1 MSSWFDALWG
11 RIFQGGVEVAQ
22 GGGLN
27 FVGALRAAQNPA
39 TGYTDVDVGDG
50 SIGPDQILIAT
61 NGVATPFIFEIPL
74 VAGTPGTADD
84 VSFFTANAPFAFQV
98 IDVWGDPATAISTKT
113 ATLRTAT
120 GGVGSA
126 LSSALDFGTAN
137 VRTRNTLGSSGSVAK
152 GGSLV
157 VRRSDRGIAGTV
169 FALVLKTGE

>member
-1 MSSWFDALWG
+1 MASWFDALWG
-11 RIFQGGVEVAQ
+11 RIFQAGVEVSQ
-22 GGGLN
+22 GSGLN
-27 FVGALRAAQNPA
+27 FLGSLRAVLNPA

-50 SIGPDQILIAT
+50 SIGPDQILIQT
-61 NGVATPFIFEIPL
+61 SGVGIPFVFAVPL

-84 VSFFTANAPFAFQV
+84 VVFFAANAPFGFQV
-98 IDVWGDPATAISTKT
+98 IDSWGDPATAISTKT
-113 ATLRTAT
+113 ATVRTAT
-120 GGVGSA
+120 GGGGSA

-169 FALVLKTGE
+169 FVHVLKTSE

>member
-1 MSSWFDALWG
+1 MASWFDALWG

-22 GGGLN
+22 GNGLN
-27 FVGALRAAQNPA
+27 FTGAMRAALNPS

-50 SIGPDQILIAT
+50 SIGPDQILIKT
-61 NGVATPFIFEIPL
+61 VGVAVPFVFAIPL

-84 VSFFTANAPFAFQV
+84 VSFFTANAPFGFQV
-98 IDVWGDPATAISTKT
+98 VDTWGDPATAISTNT

-120 GGVGSA
+120 GGGGSA

-169 FALVLKTGE
+169 FVLVLKTTE